1 MALRLTGS
9 GDIEGLHLQLQS
21 PDGAQRT
28 TVRAGILETETTTP
42 DTAPTLEEKLA
53 RIGVTVDELRAAIL
67 GGAG

>member
-28 TVRAGILETETTTP
+28 TVRSGIIETETVAP
-42 DTAPTLEEKLA
+42 DAPPTLEDKLA
-53 RIGVTVDELRAAIL
+53 RIGVTLDELRAAIL
-67 GGAG
+67 GGDA